1 MCLKKYNIFPF
12 WIVLFLTSYLSWT
25 QNNIPP
31 TIMAI
36 GNQAYCPLSELA
48 IVTDFDIIDPDDNEI
63 ETFFIQISSGYI
75 TGEDLLKLTNSLAH
89 PTITTFWNASEGKL
103 TLQSSGSGFIKYTNL
118 IAAVKDVVFTSNSL
132 FVSGNKSF
140 SFTIGNANFL
150 PSTGHY
156 YEFVADIG
164 ITWTDAKVAAET
176 RTYFGLQGY
185 LATITSTDEAQLS
198 GEQATGAGWIGGS
211 DAASEGVWKWETGP
225 ETGTVF
231 WNGLANGS
239 TPNFAF
245 WNTGEPNQLGDED
258 YAHITAPNVG
268 IVGSWNDLSNTGSQS
283 GNFQPKGYIVEYGG
297 TPGDPILNI
306 SASTDIFI
314 PEISSTTPASRC
326 GVGSVTLLA
335 TSTSGT
341 VLWFSSDSGGIPI
354 HSGDTFV
361 SSILTSS
368 TSFYVLASENG
379 CLEGLRTEVVATI
392 NEIPLIEPVITF
404 KNCDE
409 DGNPDGFTD
418 FNLNEVSEFITFGNT
433 NLEVAY
439 YLSFSDA
446 NMDINR
452 IDPSPFNNSISNTIY
467 ARVENNSGCYSIS
480 TVNIQISTTSFPAN
494 FIKELD
500 ACDDDDIIDGYRI
513 FDLTQATNDILAQF
527 PSGQNLIVQYYKN
540 ATDALLEQ
548 NEILSSQNYTNEIP
562 FSQTLFVRVESSDN
576 GDCFGLGAHLLLTV
590 YPRPEFEV
598 TPTATLCL
606 NFGSLIL
613 NPFNALGNYSYEWTD
628 ENNQIISNEASISIS
643 SKGIYTIVATS
654 NFNCESFP
662 QTITVSESDIAQINL
677 SDLMITD
684 DSENNII
691 SINDQN
697 LGIGDYE
704 FALDDINGSYQIE
717 PLFENV
723 SPGIHILYIREQNNC
738 GIIEIEVAILGFSK
752 FFTPNNDGF
761 NDTWQIKG
769 FNDNSYDISFIY
781 IYNRFGKVLA
791 KIDTAGEG
799 WDGRYKGKLLPSTD
813 YWFSAQL
820 INKNGVIRNRRGHF
834 SLIRR

>member
-1 MCLKKYNIFPF
+1 MCLKKNIIFLF
-12 WIVLFLTSYLSWT
+12 RILLFLTSYLSWT
-25 QNNIPP
+25 QNNVPP
-31 TIMAI
+31 IINAV
-36 GNQAYCPLSELA
+36 GNQAYCPLSELP
-48 IVTDFDIIDPDDNEI
+48 IVTDFDIIDPDDTQI
-63 ETFFIQISSGYI
+63 EAFYIQISSGYNN
-75 TGEDLLKLTNSLAH
+75 GEDLIKLTNSHAH
-89 PTITTFWNASEGKL
+89 SSITTFWNASEGKL
-103 TLQSSGSGFIKYTNL
+103 TFQPSGSGFIKYTDL
-118 IAAVKDVVFTSNSL
+118 IAAVKDVVFISNSL

-156 YEFVADIG
+156 YEFVADVG
-164 ITWTDAKVAAET
+164 IIWTDAKVAAET

-245 WNTGEPNQLGDED
+245 WNTGEPNQLGNED
-258 YAHITAPNVG
+258 YAHITAPTVG
-268 IVGSWNDLSNTGSQS
+268 IVGSWNDLSNTGELS

-297 TPGDPILNI
+297 TPGDPEVNI

-326 GVGSVTLLA
+326 GVGSVTLSA
-335 TSTSGT
+335 TSSPGT
-341 VLWFSSDSGGIPI
+341 VLWFSTASGGIPL
-354 HSGDTFV
+354 HSGDTFT
-361 SSILTSS
+361 SSILTAS
-368 TSFYVLASENG
+368 TSFYVMASENG
-379 CLEGLRTEVVATI
+379 CLEGSRIEVVATI
-392 NEIPLIEPVITF
+392 NEIPLIETDITF

-446 NMDINR
+446 NMDLNR

-480 TVNIQISTTSFPAN
+480 TVNIQISSTSFPPN
-494 FIKELD
+494 FIIELD

-513 FDLTQATNDILAQF
+513 FDLTQTTNDILSQF

-540 ATDALLEQ
+540 AADALLEQ
-548 NEILSSQNYTNEIP
+548 NEILSPQNYTNEVA
-562 FSQTLFVRVESSDN
+562 FSQTLFVRVESQDN
-576 GDCFGLGAHLLLTV
+576 GDCFGIGAHLLLTV

-606 NFGSLIL
+606 NLGSLIL
-613 NPFNALGNYSYEWTD
+613 KPFNAQDNYSYIWID
-628 ENNQIISNEASISIS
+628 ENNQIISTEASVSIS
-643 SKGIYTIVATS
+643 SNGIYTIVATS
-654 NFNCESFP
+654 NYDCESIP
-662 QTITVSESDIAQINL
+662 KSVTVKASNIANISLNDL
-677 SDLMITD
+677 SIRD
-684 DSENNII
+684 DSENNTI
-691 SINDQN
+691 SIDHQN

-704 FALDDINGSYQIE
+704 FALDDINGQYQIE

-723 SPGIHILYIREQNNC
+723 PPGVHILYVREQNNC
-738 GIIEIEVAILGFSK
+738 GIIEIEVAILGFPK
-752 FFTPNNDGF
+752 FFTPNNDGY
-761 NDTWQIKG
+761 NDMWQVKG

-791 KIDTAGEG
+791 KLDTAGEG

-820 INKNGVIRNRRGHF
+820 IDKNGVIRNRRGHF